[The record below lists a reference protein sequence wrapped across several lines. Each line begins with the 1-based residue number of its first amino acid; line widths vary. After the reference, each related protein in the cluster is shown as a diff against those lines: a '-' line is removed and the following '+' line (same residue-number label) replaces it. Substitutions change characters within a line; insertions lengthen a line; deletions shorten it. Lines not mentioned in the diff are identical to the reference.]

1 MIVTVNVPVV
11 AVLLAVSV
19 RTLVDVVGLVP
30 KAAVTP
36 AGTPEADSATLPLKP
51 PTGLTVIVLVPPEP
65 PCVIVTLAGEAESEK
80 SPDEGE
86 FTVSWIVVE

>member
-11 AVLLAVSV
+11 ARPLAVSV
-19 RTLVDVVGLVP
+19 RTLADVVGLLP

-36 AGTPEADSATLPLKP
+36 AGTPEADSMTLPLKP
-51 PTGLTVIVLVPPEP
+51 PTGLTVIVLVPPRP
-65 PCVIVTLAGEAESEK
+65 PGVIVTLAGDAESEK
-80 SPDEGE
+80 LLGKE